1 MASHGKVMDLFDE
14 RYLELQDV
22 VGNVEPLPTLVPY
35 EQYKAHAIAYRM
47 DTNHDIFFALLQ
59 DFTERKALE
68 TGKELWTWCV
78 QWEVSQTADRQS
90 LAASQS
96 AKRPR
101 LDLDPPN
108 TPTAQRPASNAPP
121 MTLHARCIDPDLLH
135 EEDMLRILVDI
146 VQVDS
151 TVVPNFIEFLYRW
164 IDFYEGDGKAL
175 KAALHGEIPS
185 LWDFEY
191 HPFLVTQE
199 AKKEINQARGVAQDS
214 GKDGQGGDTTTQM
227 RQKPDLAAL
236 ERKTEESERLKYR
249 EVHFG
254 IQPPKL
260 DEPLPPLINVPR
272 DQYKRAKYYEACF
285 KSRQRAFFLLVEAG
299 VTAQNMRDY
308 HRDQTMSLQETPTLV
323 DAGGLKNY
331 EKDAK
336 LAQAFK
342 SLKERHRAKQLEIS
356 ISNKLADEAQFAA
369 RSAPP
374 RSPSG
379 VPLIPTT
386 TIHAHRPDVT
396 DGILRKIQQTKDEE
410 LQRINIVP
418 TPLVGKMK
426 STLFRGARD
435 KAGLQAMFA
444 RSSFPS
450 IPRSSGNFDGG
461 RLNNNNHGDGST
473 DEDSDDGM
481 SAPRARM
488 RLLPTPL
495 LPSPTSLPR
504 PNLPSLKTLPC
515 PSLPPPAT
523 LPRPNLPPLPRPPP
537 AMTSTQPLNTFIPD
551 TTLFPHLRH
560 RSSHAALPTTEVASA
575 AEQTLPNVAAL
586 MRNITPNPA
595 DQMIGILKQQVSLAV
610 SRVMSQQNAQAG
622 RASVQSPHPY
632 PQPNVPAV
640 SQAPNITVS
649 EPQLPSQYQPPRG
662 SQGGFGP
669 FARPP
674 LPPGFEHHHHSPSG
688 YGAHPLTLPPAGLP
702 PAWFQ
707 SDTHQPNL
715 SQQAHAS
722 SWPTPLG
729 RSDHAPPPAF
739 AQRLVAAQET
749 QGHTTSYSQRPPNAV
764 PPLPRAPDLPSL
776 SRPVGPGGSVQ
787 QRQLPP
793 PNSLLAP
800 PQATMQRTAPS
811 PLNLRPPGSPLS
823 SFAPS
828 LLATSPFTTSHRG
841 IPVQIYMPK
850 IVIPANTIGPGGLKL
865 GDNGVAETDA
875 FLLGYTHPKSGKITL
890 NRAVFLP
897 LGVWANAQD
906 RVRKG
911 HYQVLE
917 SYAAPDRRPSIAH
930 RAAYEKVKQA
940 YEMMIMESPVARERE
955 LTKRWRASRGRM
967 TATQRG
973 AVWEGWAVEVDR
985 EIALGKEDRKGA
997 FVQNALVDGVDENS
1011 DEARRRR
1018 EIEELLETDE
1028 AWDYEEDE
1036 NDDDEDGVEQD
1047 YGDEMEEGDDDDEG
1061 DSDGDDDDDDQEE
1074 EENEA
1079 EDGED
1084 EDVYMDG

>member
-35 EQYKAHAIAYRM
+35 EQYKAHAITYRM
-47 DTNHDIFFALLQ
+47 DTNHDVFFALLQ

-68 TGKELWTWCV
+68 TDKELWTWCV
-78 QWEVSQTADRQS
+78 QWEVSQSAARQS
-90 LAASQS
+90 LAAPQS

-101 LDLDPPN
+101 LDLDQPN
-108 TPTAQRPASNAPP
+108 TPTAQKPASNAPP

-191 HPFLVTQE
+191 HPFLVPQE
-199 AKKEINQARGVAQDS
+199 VKKEMNQATGVAKDG

-254 IQPPKL
+254 IQPPKT
-260 DEPLPPLINVPR
+260 DEPLPPLINIPR

-299 VTAQNMRDY
+299 VTPQNMRDY
-308 HRDQTMSLQETPTLV
+308 QRDQTMSLQETPPLV

-369 RSAPP
+369 RSAAPQ
-374 RSPSG
+374 SPSG

-386 TIHAHRPDVT
+386 TSHAHRPNVT
-396 DGILRKIQQTKDEE
+396 DSLLRKIQQTKDEG

-435 KAGLQAMFA
+435 KAGLSEMFA
-444 RSSFPS
+444 RSNFPS
-450 IPRSSGNFDGG
+450 NPRSSGNFDGG
-461 RLNNNNHGDGST
+461 RPNKNNDGDGST

-481 SAPRARM
+481 SVPRARM
-488 RLLPTPL
+488 R
-495 LPSPTSLPR
+495 
-504 PNLPSLKTLPC
+504 
-515 PSLPPPAT
+515 
-523 LPRPNLPPLPRPPP
+523 
-537 AMTSTQPLNTFIPD
+537 
-551 TTLFPHLRH
+551 
-560 RSSHAALPTTEVASA
+560 
-575 AEQTLPNVAAL
+575 
-586 MRNITPNPA
+586 
-595 DQMIGILKQQVSLAV
+595 
-610 SRVMSQQNAQAG
+610 
-622 RASVQSPHPY
+622 
-632 PQPNVPAV
+632 
-640 SQAPNITVS
+640 
-649 EPQLPSQYQPPRG
+649 
-662 SQGGFGP
+662 
-669 FARPP
+669 
-674 LPPGFEHHHHSPSG
+674 
-688 YGAHPLTLPPAGLP
+688 
-702 PAWFQ
+702 
-707 SDTHQPNL
+707 
-715 SQQAHAS
+715 
-722 SWPTPLG
+722 

-749 QGHTTSYSQRPPNAV
+749 QGHTASYGQRLPNAGL
-764 PPLPRAPDLPSL
+764 PEPRAPDLPSL
-776 SRPVGPGGSVQ
+776 SRPVDQGGSIQ
-787 QRQLPP
+787 QRRQLPL
-793 PNSLLAP
+793 NSLLAP
-800 PQATMQRTAPS
+800 PQTTMQRTAPS

-841 IPVQIYMPK
+841 IPIQIYLPK
-850 IVIPANTIGPGGLKL
+850 IVVPANTIGPGGLKL

-911 HYQVLE
+911 HYNVLE
-917 SYAAPDRRPSIAH
+917 SYAAPDGRPSVPH
-930 RAAYEKVKQA
+930 RAAYEKAKQA
-940 YEMMIMESPVARERE
+940 YEMMMVESPVVRERE

-973 AVWEGWAVEVDR
+973 AVWEGWALEIDR
-985 EIALGKEDRKGA
+985 EIALDKADRRGA

-1036 NDDDEDGVEQD
+1036 NDEDEDGVEQE
-1047 YGDEMEEGDDDDEG
+1047 YGDEMEEDNSDDDSDNG
-1061 DSDGDDDDDDQEE
+1061 DSDDEDDHEE
-1074 EENEA
+1074 DE

-1084 EDVYMDG
+1084 EDVHMEG

>member
-22 VGNVEPLPTLVPY
+22 IGNVEPPPTLVPY
-35 EQYKAHAIAYRM
+35 EQYKAHAITYRM
-47 DTNHDIFFALLQ
+47 DTNHDVFFALLQ

-78 QWEVSQTADRQS
+78 QWEVSQTAARQS

-101 LDLDPPN
+101 LDLDPPK
-108 TPTAQRPASNAPP
+108 PASNAPP

-135 EEDMLRILVDI
+135 EDDMLRILVDI

-214 GKDGQGGDTTTQM
+214 GKDGQGGDTTIQM

-308 HRDQTMSLQETPTLV
+308 HRDQTMSLQETPPLV

-369 RSAPP
+369 RSAAP

-386 TIHAHRPDVT
+386 TTHAHRPDVT

-461 RLNNNNHGDGST
+461 GLNNKNDGDRST

-481 SAPRARM
+481 S
-488 RLLPTPL
+488 
-495 LPSPTSLPR
+495 
-504 PNLPSLKTLPC
+504 N
-515 PSLPPPAT
+515 
-523 LPRPNLPPLPRPPP
+523 
-537 AMTSTQPLNTFIPD
+537 
-551 TTLFPHLRH
+551 
-560 RSSHAALPTTEVASA
+560 ASA
-575 AEQTLPNVAAL
+575 AYAL
-586 MRNITPNPA
+586 I
-595 DQMIGILKQQVSLAV
+595 V
-610 SRVMSQQNAQAG
+610 NACI
-622 RASVQSPHPY
+622 ASS
-632 PQPNVPAV
+632 
-640 SQAPNITVS
+640 S
-649 EPQLPSQYQPPRG
+649 EPTIAQDASLSI
-662 SQGGFGP
+662 STT
-669 FARPP
+669 ARI
-674 LPPGFEHHHHSPSG
+674 
-688 YGAHPLTLPPAGLP
+688 
-702 PAWFQ
+702 
-707 SDTHQPNL
+707 
-715 SQQAHAS
+715 AS
-722 SWPTPLG
+722 SSEPT
-729 RSDHAPPPAF
+729 SA
-739 AQRLVAAQET
+739 
-749 QGHTTSYSQRPPNAV
+749 
-764 PPLPRAPDLPSL
+764 
-776 SRPVGPGGSVQ
+776 
-787 QRQLPP
+787 
-793 PNSLLAP
+793 
-800 PQATMQRTAPS
+800 TAPTACDD
-811 PLNLRPPGSPLS
+811 L
-823 SFAPS
+823 
-828 LLATSPFTTSHRG
+828 H
-841 IPVQIYMPK
+841 
-850 IVIPANTIGPGGLKL
+850 
-865 GDNGVAETDA
+865 
-875 FLLGYTHPKSGKITL
+875 
-890 NRAVFLP
+890 
-897 LGVWANAQD
+897 
-906 RVRKG
+906 
-911 HYQVLE
+911 
-917 SYAAPDRRPSIAH
+917 SISKYVH
-930 RAAYEKVKQA
+930 
-940 YEMMIMESPVARERE
+940 S
-955 LTKRWRASRGRM
+955 
-967 TATQRG
+967 
-973 AVWEGWAVEVDR
+973 
-985 EIALGKEDRKGA
+985 
-997 FVQNALVDGVDENS
+997 
-1011 DEARRRR
+1011 
-1018 EIEELLETDE
+1018 
-1028 AWDYEEDE
+1028 
-1036 NDDDEDGVEQD
+1036 
-1047 YGDEMEEGDDDDEG
+1047 
-1061 DSDGDDDDDDQEE
+1061 
-1074 EENEA
+1074 
-1079 EDGED
+1079 
-1084 EDVYMDG
+1084 

>member
-22 VGNVEPLPTLVPY
+22 VGNVEPPPTLVPY
-35 EQYKAHAIAYRM
+35 EQYKAHAITYRM
-47 DTNHDIFFALLQ
+47 DTNHDVFFALLQ

-78 QWEVSQTADRQS
+78 QWEVSQTAARQS

-108 TPTAQRPASNAPP
+108 TPTAPKPASNAPP

-473 DEDSDDGM
+473 DEDSDDDM

-595 DQMIGILKQQVSLAV
+595 DQMIGMLKQQ
-610 SRVMSQQNAQAG
+610 
-622 RASVQSPHPY
+622 
-632 PQPNVPAV
+632 
-640 SQAPNITVS
+640 
-649 EPQLPSQYQPPRG
+649 
-662 SQGGFGP
+662 
-669 FARPP
+669 
-674 LPPGFEHHHHSPSG
+674 
-688 YGAHPLTLPPAGLP
+688 
-702 PAWFQ
+702 
-707 SDTHQPNL
+707 
-715 SQQAHAS
+715 
-722 SWPTPLG
+722 
-729 RSDHAPPPAF
+729 
-739 AQRLVAAQET
+739 
-749 QGHTTSYSQRPPNAV
+749 
-764 PPLPRAPDLPSL
+764 
-776 SRPVGPGGSVQ
+776 
-787 QRQLPP
+787 
-793 PNSLLAP
+793 
-800 PQATMQRTAPS
+800 
-811 PLNLRPPGSPLS
+811 
-823 SFAPS
+823 
-828 LLATSPFTTSHRG
+828 
-841 IPVQIYMPK
+841 
-850 IVIPANTIGPGGLKL
+850 IVVPANTIGPGGLKL
-865 GDNGVAETDA
+865 GDSGVAETDA

-917 SYAAPDRRPSIAH
+917 SYAAPNGRPSVPH

-940 YEMMIMESPVARERE
+940 YEMMIMGSPVARERE

-985 EIALGKEDRKGA
+985 EIALNKEDRKGA

-1036 NDDDEDGVEQD
+1036 NDEDEDGVEQD
-1047 YGDEMEEGDDDDEG
+1047 YGDEMEEEDDDEG
-1061 DSDGDDDDDDQEE
+1061 DSDDDDDDDEE
-1074 EENEA
+1074 DEDEENEM

>member
-35 EQYKAHAIAYRM
+35 EQYKSHAITYRM
-47 DTNHDIFFALLQ
+47 DTNHDVFFALLQ

-78 QWEVSQTADRQS
+78 QWEVNQTAARQS
-90 LAASQS
+90 LAAPQS
-96 AKRPR
+96 TKRPR
-101 LDLDPPN
+101 LDLGQPS
-108 TPTAQRPASNAPP
+108 TPTAPKPASNAPP

-191 HPFLVTQE
+191 HPFLVPQ
-199 AKKEINQARGVAQDS
+199 AVKKEMNQARGVTQDG

-227 RQKPDLAAL
+227 RQKPDPAAL
-236 ERKTEESERLKYR
+236 ERKTKESERLKYR

-260 DEPLPPLINVPR
+260 DEPLPPLINIPR

-299 VTAQNMRDY
+299 VTPQNMRDY
-308 HRDQTMSLQETPTLV
+308 HRDQTMSLQETPSLV
-323 DAGGLKNY
+323 EAGGLKNY

-336 LAQAFK
+336 LAQVFT
-342 SLKERHRAKQLEIS
+342 SLKEQHRAKQLEIS

-369 RSAPP
+369 RSAAP
-374 RSPSG
+374 RGPLG

-386 TIHAHRPDVT
+386 AIHAHRPNVT
-396 DGILRKIQQTKDEE
+396 DGILRKIQQTKDEG
-410 LQRINIVP
+410 QQMINIVP

-426 STLFRGARD
+426 SRLFRGARD
-435 KAGLQAMFA
+435 EAGLQEMFA

-450 IPRSSGNFDGG
+450 IPHTSRNFNGG
-461 RLNNNNHGDGST
+461 RRNNNNNYGNGST
-473 DEDSDDGM
+473 DEDSDDDM
-481 SAPRARM
+481 NAPRARM
-488 RLLPTPL
+488 RLLPRPSF
-495 LPSPTSLPR
+495 PSPATPPR
-504 PNLPSLKTLPC
+504 
-515 PSLPPPAT
+515 PSLPPLTT

-537 AMTSTQPLNTFIPD
+537 AMTSTQLRDTFIPD
-551 TTLFPHLRH
+551 TTLFPHQRH
-560 RSSHAALPTTEVASA
+560 HSSHVALPTTEA
-575 AEQTLPNVAAL
+575 APTTEQTLPRVAAL
-586 MRNITPNPA
+586 MQDVTPNRT
-595 DQMIGILKQQVSLAV
+595 DQMIGMLKQQVSLAV

-622 RASVQSPHPY
+622 EASVQSPHPD
-632 PQPNVPAV
+632 PQSHVPAV
-640 SQAPNITVS
+640 SRAPNIAVS
-649 EPQLPSQYQPPRG
+649 GPQLPSQHQLPRAF
-662 SQGGFGP
+662 QGGFGP
-669 FARPP
+669 YARPP
-674 LPPGFEHHHHSPSG
+674 LPPGFEHQHHSPSG
-688 YGAHPLTLPPAGLP
+688 YGASPLMPPPGLP

-707 SDTHQPNL
+707 PTIHPPNL
-715 SQQAHAS
+715 SQQAHTS
-722 SWPTPLG
+722 PWPAPLG
-729 RSDHAPPPAF
+729 RADHTPPPAF
-739 AQRLVAAQET
+739 AQRLAAAQET
-749 QGHTTSYSQRPPNAV
+749 QDYATSYSQRLPDV
-764 PPLPRAPDLPSL
+764 GPPLPRAPGLPSL
-776 SRPVGPGGSVQ
+776 SRPVDQGRPIQ
-787 QRQLPP
+787 PRQQLPL
-793 PNSLLAP
+793 NSLLAP
-800 PQATMQRTAPS
+800 LPATMQRTAPS

-828 LLATSPFTTSHRG
+828 LLATSPFATSHRD
-841 IPVQIYMPK
+841 IPVQIYLPK
-850 IVIPANTIGPGGLKL
+850 ILVPANTIGPSGLRL
-865 GDNGVAETDA
+865 GDNGLAETDA

-911 HYQVLE
+911 HYTVLE
-917 SYAAPDRRPSIAH
+917 SYAAPNRAPSISH
-930 RAAYEKVKQA
+930 HAAYEKAKQA
-940 YEMMIMESPVARERE
+940 YEVMVMDSPVARERE

-967 TATQRG
+967 TTTQRG

-985 EIALGKEDRKGA
+985 EIALSKEDRKGA
-997 FVQNALVDGVDENS
+997 FVQNALVDGVDGDS

-1028 AWDYEEDE
+1028 AWDYEDEDE
-1036 NDDDEDGVEQD
+1036 DEEVQED
-1047 YGDEMEEGDDDDEG
+1047 YGYEMEGDDD
-1061 DSDGDDDDDDQEE
+1061 SVDGDDDDDDEE
-1074 EENEA
+1074 GEEDE
-1079 EDGED
+1079 EDREG

>member
-22 VGNVEPLPTLVPY
+22 VGNVEPPPTLVPY
-35 EQYKAHAIAYRM
+35 EQYKAHAITYRM
-47 DTNHDIFFALLQ
+47 DTNHDVFFALLQ

-78 QWEVSQTADRQS
+78 QWEVSQTAARQS

-108 TPTAQRPASNAPP
+108 TPTAPKPVSNAPP

-308 HRDQTMSLQETPTLV
+308 HRDQPMSLQETPPLV
-323 DAGGLKNY
+323 DGGGLKNY

-369 RSAPP
+369 RSAAP

-386 TIHAHRPDVT
+386 TTHAHRPDVT
-396 DGILRKIQQTKDEE
+396 DGILHKIQQTKNEE
-410 LQRINIVP
+410 LQRISIVP

-461 RLNNNNHGDGST
+461 RWNNKNDGDGST

-504 PNLPSLKTLPC
+504 PNLPSLPRPNLPSLKTLPC
-515 PSLPPPAT
+515 PSLPPPAL

-537 AMTSTQPLNTFIPD
+537 AMTSTQPQNTFIPD
-551 TTLFPHLRH
+551 TTLFPHLQH
-560 RSSHAALPTTEVASA
+560 RSSQAALPTTEVASA

-595 DQMIGILKQQVSLAV
+595 DQMIGMLKQQLDNLVCKAPIPILKHMFRRCLKLQILLYLDRSYLLNTNCLGA
-610 SRVMSQQNAQAG
+610 SKE
-622 RASVQSPHPY
+622 ASV
-632 PQPNVPAV
+632 
-640 SQAPNITVS
+640 
-649 EPQLPSQYQPPRG
+649 LM
-662 SQGGFGP
+662 
-669 FARPP
+669 
-674 LPPGFEHHHHSPSG
+674 L
-688 YGAHPLTLPPAGLP
+688 
-702 PAWFQ
+702 
-707 SDTHQPNL
+707 
-715 SQQAHAS
+715 
-722 SWPTPLG
+722 
-729 RSDHAPPPAF
+729 
-739 AQRLVAAQET
+739 
-749 QGHTTSYSQRPPNAV
+749 
-764 PPLPRAPDLPSL
+764 
-776 SRPVGPGGSVQ
+776 
-787 QRQLPP
+787 
-793 PNSLLAP
+793 
-800 PQATMQRTAPS
+800 
-811 PLNLRPPGSPLS
+811 
-823 SFAPS
+823 
-828 LLATSPFTTSHRG
+828 
-841 IPVQIYMPK
+841 
-850 IVIPANTIGPGGLKL
+850 
-865 GDNGVAETDA
+865 
-875 FLLGYTHPKSGKITL
+875 
-890 NRAVFLP
+890 
-897 LGVWANAQD
+897 
-906 RVRKG
+906 
-911 HYQVLE
+911 
-917 SYAAPDRRPSIAH
+917 DRRYHLDLNTTIILH
-930 RAAYEKVKQA
+930 LD
-940 YEMMIMESPVARERE
+940 MGLI
-955 LTKRWRASRGRM
+955 L
-967 TATQRG
+967 
-973 AVWEGWAVEVDR
+973 
-985 EIALGKEDRKGA
+985 
-997 FVQNALVDGVDENS
+997 
-1011 DEARRRR
+1011 
-1018 EIEELLETDE
+1018 
-1028 AWDYEEDE
+1028 
-1036 NDDDEDGVEQD
+1036 
-1047 YGDEMEEGDDDDEG
+1047 
-1061 DSDGDDDDDDQEE
+1061 
-1074 EENEA
+1074 
-1079 EDGED
+1079 
-1084 EDVYMDG
+1084 

>member
-175 KAALHGEIPS
+175 KAALHGEILS

-595 DQMIGILKQQVSLAV
+595 DQMIGILKQQLDELVCKVLILILNQMFRRCLKLQILPYLNRSYLLNTNRLGV
-610 SRVMSQQNAQAG
+610 PKE
-622 RASVQSPHPY
+622 AS
-632 PQPNVPAV
+632 
-640 SQAPNITVS
+640 
-649 EPQLPSQYQPPRG
+649 
-662 SQGGFGP
+662 
-669 FARPP
+669 
-674 LPPGFEHHHHSPSG
+674 
-688 YGAHPLTLPPAGLP
+688 
-702 PAWFQ
+702 
-707 SDTHQPNL
+707 
-715 SQQAHAS
+715 
-722 SWPTPLG
+722 
-729 RSDHAPPPAF
+729 
-739 AQRLVAAQET
+739 
-749 QGHTTSYSQRPPNAV
+749 
-764 PPLPRAPDLPSL
+764 
-776 SRPVGPGGSVQ
+776 
-787 QRQLPP
+787 
-793 PNSLLAP
+793 
-800 PQATMQRTAPS
+800 
-811 PLNLRPPGSPLS
+811 
-823 SFAPS
+823 
-828 LLATSPFTTSHRG
+828 
-841 IPVQIYMPK
+841 

-1047 YGDEMEEGDDDDEG
+1047 YGDEMEEGDDDD
-1061 DSDGDDDDDDQEE
+1061 DDDDDDQEE
-1074 EENEA
+1074 EEDEA

>member
-35 EQYKAHAIAYRM
+35 EQYKSHAITYRM
-47 DTNHDIFFALLQ
+47 DTNHDVFFALLQ

-78 QWEVSQTADRQS
+78 QWEVNQTAARQS
-90 LAASQS
+90 LAAPQS

-101 LDLDPPN
+101 LDLGQPN
-108 TPTAQRPASNAPP
+108 TPTAPKPASNAPP

-146 VQVDS
+146 VQIDS

-191 HPFLVTQE
+191 HPFLVPQ
-199 AKKEINQARGVAQDS
+199 AVKKEMNQARGATQDG

-260 DEPLPPLINVPR
+260 DEPLPPLINIPR

-299 VTAQNMRDY
+299 VTPQNMRDY
-308 HRDQTMSLQETPTLV
+308 HRDQTMSLQETPPLV
-323 DAGGLKNY
+323 EAGGLKNY

-336 LAQAFK
+336 LAQVFT
-342 SLKERHRAKQLEIS
+342 SLKEQHRAKQLEIS
-356 ISNKLADEAQFAA
+356 ISSKLADEAQFAA
-369 RSAPP
+369 RSAAP
-374 RSPSG
+374 RGPSG

-386 TIHAHRPDVT
+386 AIHAHRPDVT
-396 DGILRKIQQTKDEE
+396 DGILRKIQQTKDEGQ
-410 LQRINIVP
+410 QRINIVP

-426 STLFRGARD
+426 SRLFRGARD
-435 KAGLQAMFA
+435 RAGLQEMFA

-450 IPRSSGNFDGG
+450 IPHSSRNFDGG
-461 RLNNNNHGDGST
+461 RRNNNDGNGST
-473 DEDSDDGM
+473 DEDSDDDM
-481 SAPRARM
+481 NAPRARM
-488 RLLPTPL
+488 RLLPRPSF
-495 LPSPTSLPR
+495 PSPATPPR
-504 PNLPSLKTLPC
+504 PS
-515 PSLPPPAT
+515 
-523 LPRPNLPPLPRPPP
+523 LPPLPRPPP
-537 AMTSTQPLNTFIPD
+537 AMTSTQPRDTFIPD
-551 TTLFPHLRH
+551 TTLAF
-560 RSSHAALPTTEVASA
+560 
-575 AEQTLPNVAAL
+575 
-586 MRNITPNPA
+586 
-595 DQMIGILKQQVSLAV
+595 
-610 SRVMSQQNAQAG
+610 
-622 RASVQSPHPY
+622 
-632 PQPNVPAV
+632 
-640 SQAPNITVS
+640 
-649 EPQLPSQYQPPRG
+649 
-662 SQGGFGP
+662 QGGFGP
-669 FARPP
+669 YARPP
-674 LPPGFEHHHHSPSG
+674 LPPGFEHQHHSPSG
-688 YGAHPLTLPPAGLP
+688 YRALPSVAPPGLP
-702 PAWFQ
+702 PLWFQ
-707 SDTHQPNL
+707 PTTHPPNL
-715 SQQAHAS
+715 SQQSYTS

-729 RSDHAPPPAF
+729 RADHAPPPAF
-739 AQRLVAAQET
+739 AQRLAAAQET
-749 QGHTTSYSQRPPNAV
+749 QGHATSYGQRLPNAG

-776 SRPVGPGGSVQ
+776 SRGVDQGRSTQ
-787 QRQLPP
+787 QRQQLSL
-793 PNSLLAP
+793 NSLLAP

-841 IPVQIYMPK
+841 IPVQIYLPK
-850 IVIPANTIGPGGLKL
+850 ILVPANTIGPGGLRL
-865 GDNGVAETDA
+865 GDNGLAETDA

-911 HYQVLE
+911 HYTVLE
-917 SYAAPDRRPSIAH
+917 SYAAPNRGPSISH
-930 RAAYEKVKQA
+930 HAAYEKAKQA
-940 YEMMIMESPVARERE
+940 YEMMVMNSPVARERE

-967 TATQRG
+967 TTTQRG
-973 AVWEGWAVEVDR
+973 AIWEGWAVEVDR
-985 EIALGKEDRKGA
+985 EIALSKEDRKGA
-997 FVQNALVDGVDENS
+997 FVQNALVDGVDGDS

-1028 AWDYEEDE
+1028 AWDYEDEDE
-1036 NDDDEDGVEQD
+1036 DDEVQED
-1047 YGDEMEEGDDDDEG
+1047 YGDEMEGHDD
-1061 DSDGDDDDDDQEE
+1061 SVDGDDDDDDEE
-1074 EENEA
+1074 GEEDRE
-1079 EDGED
+1079 G

>member
-1 MASHGKVMDLFDE
+1 MASHGKIMDLFDE

-22 VGNVEPLPTLVPY
+22 VGNVEPPPTLVPY
-35 EQYKAHAIAYRM
+35 EQYKAHAITYRM
-47 DTNHDIFFALLQ
+47 DTNHDVFFALLQ

-68 TGKELWTWCV
+68 TGKELWTW
-78 QWEVSQTADRQS
+78 
-90 LAASQS
+90 
-96 AKRPR
+96 PR

-108 TPTAQRPASNAPP
+108 TPTAPKPASNAPP

-214 GKDGQGGDTTTQM
+214 GKNGQGGDTTTQM
-227 RQKPDLAAL
+227 RQKPDLAVL

-308 HRDQTMSLQETPTLV
+308 HRDQPMSLQETPPLV
-323 DAGGLKNY
+323 DGGGLKNY

-369 RSAPP
+369 RSAAP

-386 TIHAHRPDVT
+386 TTHAHRPDVI
-396 DGILRKIQQTKDEE
+396 DGILHKIQQTKNEE
-410 LQRINIVP
+410 LQRISIVP

-450 IPRSSGNFDGG
+450 IPRSSGNFDGR
-461 RLNNNNHGDGST
+461 RLNNNNDGDGST
-473 DEDSDDGM
+473 DEDSDDTM

-504 PNLPSLKTLPC
+504 PSLPSLKTLPC
-515 PSLPPPAT
+515 PSLPPPAS
-523 LPRPNLPPLPRPPP
+523 LPRTNLPPLPRPPP
-537 AMTSTQPLNTFIPD
+537 TMTSTQPPNTFIPD

-560 RSSHAALPTTEVASA
+560 RASHAALPTTEVASA
-575 AEQTLPNVAAL
+575 AEQTLPSVAAL

-595 DQMIGILKQQVSLAV
+595 DQMIGMLKQQVSLAV

-622 RASVQSPHPY
+622 QARVQSPHPY
-632 PQPNVPAV
+632 SQPYVPAA

-649 EPQLPSQYQPPRG
+649 GPQLLSQHQLPG
-662 SQGGFGP
+662 SFQGSFGP
-669 FARPP
+669 YARPP
-674 LPPGFEHHHHSPSG
+674 LPPGFEHHHHSSSG

-749 QGHTTSYSQRPPNAV
+749 QGHAASYGQRLPDAG

-776 SRPVGPGGSVQ
+776 SRPVGQGGSVQ

-811 PLNLRPPGSPLS
+811 PLHLRPPSPLS

-841 IPVQIYMPK
+841 IPIQIYLPK
-850 IVIPANTIGPGGLKL
+850 IVVPANTIGPGGLKL

-911 HYQVLE
+911 HYTVLE
-917 SYAAPDRRPSIAH
+917 SYAAPNGRPSVPH

-985 EIALGKEDRKGA
+985 EMALDKEDRKGA

-1011 DEARRRR
+1011 DEARRKR

-1036 NDDDEDGVEQD
+1036 NDEDEDGVEQD
-1047 YGDEMEEGDDDDEG
+1047 YGDEMEDDDDGEGDSDDDDDDDDDDEG
-1061 DSDGDDDDDDQEE
+1061 EE
-1074 EENEA
+1074 DEM